1 MKPTSPEFI
10 IVQVVE
16 SKGNLPPG
24 PYAVVVGR
32 CGDVPLL
39 KGQILSAVYRYKS
52 STYPDEMGDEPIR
65 IEEKPVRLEILEIQ
79 THNRSFDQLGQGMTG
94 ALLVKGD
101 GLDRLAPGWV
111 IGEPVEAQQTNA
123 ALWPSPEPA
132 CAS

>member
-16 SKGNLPPG
+16 GKENLRPG

-32 CGDVPLL
+32 CGDLPLL

-52 STYPDEMGDEPIR
+52 SRYPDEMGDDPIR
-65 IEEKPVRLEILEIQ
+65 IEERPVRLEIFEIQ
-79 THNRSFDQLGQGMTG
+79 THNRSFDELGQGMTG

-111 IGEPVEAQQTNA
+111 IGEPVAAQQASA
-123 ALWPSPEPA
+123 ALKPSPEPA
-132 CAS
+132 RVS